1 MTLKEIAEANC
12 LDYMTVY
19 SGAKRAGVLKRFR
32 KNMDYDE
39 KEVLEGIALYLSEK
53 ISKNLQKVARMSVD
67 RQLVMHSLKN
77 KG

>member
-1 MTLKEIAEANC
+1 VTLKEIAESNC

-19 SGAKRAGVLKRFR
+19 SGAMKAGVLKRFR

-39 KEVLEGIALYLSEK
+39 EAVLNGVALYLSER
-53 ISKNLQKVARMSVD
+53 ISRHLQKVAKLTVD
-67 RQLVMHSLKN
+67 RELVRQSLKN

>member
-19 SGAKRAGVLKRFR
+19 SGAMRAGVLKRFR

-39 KEVLEGIALYLSEK
+39 EAVLNGVALDISEK
-53 ISKNLQKVARMSVD
+53 ISRHLQKVARLTVD
-67 RQLVMHSLKN
+67 RELVMHSLKN